1 MKGKEKCK
9 ALKEIRKKIAD
20 ENDIPYVVEE
30 CSHKGECKGTCPKCE
45 AELRYLERELERKE
59 KIGKKLAV
67 VGVSMGIAAS
77 FAGCDFDDAME
88 VITYPGVVAI
98 ETVENIFG
106 LNQPTL
112 EGDVQYVDGD
122 MGYIDVP
129 ELEGEPTYPDYEIGG
144 DVDYIDVP
152 ELEGEP
158 TIPDYEIDGDVDYI
172 DDGTDGCKV
181 EDGDLEEDN
190 TGNIEEDI
198 EENIDLAE

>member
-129 ELEGEPTYPDYEIGG
+129 ELEGEPTIT
-144 DVDYIDVP
+144 
-152 ELEGEP
+152 
-158 TIPDYEIDGDVDYI
+158 TIVPDYEIDGDVDYI

-198 EENIDLAE
+198 EKNIDLAE